1 MEALDALAIPWPLA
15 AAAVALLLCL
25 SAFFSI
31 AETAL
36 TASSRARLT
45 ALAQHGNARARRV
58 LALREREDEA
68 LAAIL
73 LGNNVVNMVAS
84 AVATGWLVAMFGEAG
99 VAYAAV
105 AMSVLVV
112 FFGEVLPKTA
122 GLASPDRTILAV
134 EPVLA
139 PALRALGP
147 PSRAIQL
154 AVRLVLPLVSRRPR
168 AGSRER
174 RAQAEEELRGA
185 IELHA
190 EPGRASRREREML
203 RSILDLDDVTVGE
216 IMIHRNQVVALDIE
230 QPPAAVLQQALSS
243 AHTRIPL
250 YRGSRENIVGVLHAK
265 ALLRALREARGRVE
279 DLALPRI
286 AAHPWF
292 IPDTTT
298 LLDQLH
304 AFRRRRDHFAVVVDE
319 YGVLLG
325 IVTLEDILEEIVGDI
340 AEKHEFQ
347 VPGVR
352 AQPDG
357 SWVVDGTVTIRDL
370 NREFDWRLPDEPAA
384 TIAGLVMHESRV
396 IPDIGQVFVFHG
408 LRFEVMRRKRHQ
420 VAQLRIARE
429 QKAAP
434 AAAGASAA

>member
-230 QPPAAVLQQALSS
+230 QPPSAVLQQALSS

-279 DLALPRI
+279 DLELPRI

>member
-230 QPPAAVLQQALSS
+230 QPPSAVLQQALSS

>member
-230 QPPAAVLQQALSS
+230 QPPSAVLQQALSS

-250 YRGSRENIVGVLHAK
+250 YRGSPENIVGVLHAK

>member
-31 AETAL
+31 SETAL

-45 ALAQHGNARARRV
+45 ALAQHGNARPRRV

-84 AVATGWLVAMFGEAG
+84 SVATGWLVAMFGEAG
-99 VAYAAV
+99 VAYAALV
-105 AMSVLVV
+105 MSVLVV

-122 GLASPDRTILAV
+122 GLASPDRTVLVI

-147 PSRAIQL
+147 PSRAIQR
-154 AVRLVLPLVSRRPR
+154 AVRLVLPLVSRRPQ

-190 EPGRASRREREML
+190 EPDRSSRREREML

-279 DLALPRI
+279 DLDLPRI
-286 AAHPWF
+286 AARPWF

-352 AQPDG
+352 PQPDG
-357 SWVVDGTVTIRDL
+357 SWLVDGTVTIRDL

-429 QKAAP
+429 QKAPAP
-434 AAAGASAA
+434 AAGAAG

>member
-139 PALRALGP
+139 PALRARGP

-230 QPPAAVLQQALSS
+230 QPPSAVLQQALSS

-279 DLALPRI
+279 DLDLPRI

>member
-230 QPPAAVLQQALSS
+230 QPPSAVLQQALSS

-279 DLALPRI
+279 DLDLPRI

>member
-36 TASSRARLT
+36 TASSRARLP
-45 ALAQHGNARARRV
+45 ALAQHGTARARRV

-230 QPPAAVLQQALSS
+230 QPPSAVLQQALSS

>member
-99 VAYAAV
+99 VAYAALV
-105 AMSVLVV
+105 MSVLVV

-230 QPPAAVLQQALSS
+230 QPPSAVLQQALSS